1 MLKFLYSW
9 RLNKLNNEIVDN
21 HDALIQEEIPGPD
34 IKESLTDTLE
44 LKSNPTVSTVEN
56 ENELKKEEET

>member
-21 HDALIQEEIPGPD
+21 HDALIQEKIPGPD

-44 LKSNPTVSTVEN
+44 LKSNPAVSTVEK
-56 ENELKKEEET
+56 ENELK